1 MAITYNQQ
9 PSGRLGANSPL
20 IYQVS
25 DAANS
30 GTAGYYYN
38 FDIYVWSGSTSTP
51 ATPIATLTK
60 LPDTYAS
67 SRAYIDIHRI
77 VTQYVS
83 LNQFTFGTLQ
93 PTIGTGAYWVLI
105 KTSGFN
111 TANPVTPI
119 SPIVDSSRILVTRG
133 YSYSISGIDA
143 AYTNKV
149 YTDRPSI
156 LLNTECTMD
165 YLWYDASVVTSILIG
180 ASTYYP
186 TAGTTSS
193 LSIQGIE
200 LKQALNIASLWGI
213 DTQIT
218 FVAASGNVVIPI
230 TFECPNKYGNTTTLF
245 MNKYGVWEGM
255 TWNGVSKAT
264 VGVTKENYETAL
276 FVGSNMTTQWTYGMR
291 QKKNFNINSKK
302 TLVVNT
308 DWIPESAVESM
319 VQFTSSEAILICD
332 GTDYYAAN
340 VIDSSVEIKKA
351 TNVKLI
357 QYTMQLEYSQP
368 LINKIVR

>member
-30 GTAGYYYN
+30 GTAGFYYN
-38 FDIYVWSGSTSTP
+38 FDIYVWSGSTTTP

-77 VTQYVS
+77 VTQYIS
-83 LNQFTFGTLQ
+83 LNAFVFGTLQ

-105 KTSGFN
+105 KTSGYN
-111 TANPVTPI
+111 TASGASPI
-119 SPIVDSSRILVTRG
+119 SAIVDSNRILVTRG
-133 YSYSISGIDA
+133 YSYTIDGIDA

-149 YTDRPSI
+149 YTDRTSI
-156 LLNTECTMD
+156 LLNTDCTMD
-165 YLWYDASVVTSILIG
+165 YLWYDASVVTSIQIG
-180 ASTYYP
+180 AATYYP

-200 LKQALNIASLWGI
+200 LREALNLALLWGTN
-213 DTQIT
+213 TQIT
-218 FVAASGNVVIPI
+218 FVAASGNVTIPI

-245 MNKYGVWEGM
+245 LNKYGVWEGM
-255 TWNGVSKAT
+255 TWNGVSQAN
-264 VGVTKENYETAL
+264 VSVTKENYESAL
-276 FVGSNMTTQWTYGMR
+276 FVGANMTTQWTYGMR
-291 QKKNFNINSKK
+291 QKKNFNINTKK
-302 TLVVNT
+302 TLNVNT
-308 DWIPESAVESM
+308 NWIPESAVESM

-340 VIDSSVEIKKA
+340 VIDSQVEVKKA
-351 TNVKLI
+351 TNIKLI

>member
-1 MAITYNQQ
+1 MAIAYTQQ
-9 PSGRLGANSPL
+9 PSGKLGANSPL

-38 FDIYVWSGSTSTP
+38 FDIYVWSGSNVTP
-51 ATPIATLTK
+51 ALPIATLTK

-93 PTIGTGAYWVLI
+93 PNIGNGAFWVLI
-105 KTSGFN
+105 KVSGYN
-111 TANPVTPI
+111 TASGGAPI
-119 SPIVDSSRILVTRG
+119 SAIVNSNRILVTRG
-133 YSYSISGIDA
+133 YSYSIDGIDA
-143 AYTNKV
+143 AYSNKV
-149 YTDRPSI
+149 FTDRPSI
-156 LLNTECTMD
+156 LLNTDCTMD
-165 YLWYDASVVTSILIG
+165 YLWYDASVITSITIG
-180 ASTYYP
+180 ASTFYP
-186 TAGTTSS
+186 SAGATSN
-193 LSIQGIE
+193 LTIQGIE
-200 LKQALNIASLWGI
+200 LKQALVMSSLWGI
-213 DTQIT
+213 DTKIT
-218 FVAASGNVVIPI
+218 FVNGSGNVVIPI

-245 MNKYGVWEGM
+245 LNKYGVWEGM
-255 TWNGVSKAT
+255 TWNGVSKSN
-264 VGVTKENYETAL
+264 VGITKENYESAL
-276 FVGSNMTTQWTYGMR
+276 FVGADMTTQWTYGMR

-302 TLVVNT
+302 ILNVNT
-308 DWIPESAVESM
+308 NWIPESAVESM

-332 GTDYYAAN
+332 GTKYYGAN
-340 VIDSSVEIKKA
+340 VVDSSVEVQKA